1 MNSIGRGR
9 VGRIALSA
17 TAACLLL
24 TGLAIGAAGS
34 AGASS
39 KYKKTLACE
48 VTDTGGINDRSFNAS
63 AYLGLKEAVAVAPK
77 QIKKEDQSTPSTGTE
92 STYETEIASFVSQH
106 CSIIITVGFL
116 MSDAT
121 WNAAQANPKDHF
133 AQVDNGNSSPGKD
146 GVAVKPTRARL
157 RTSWV

>member
-9 VGRIALSA
+9 VGRIAISA

-24 TGLAIGAAGS
+24 TGLAIGASSS

-63 AYLGLKEAVAVAPK
+63 AFLGLKEAVAVAPK
-77 QIKKEDQSTPSTGTE
+77 QIKKED
-92 STYETEIASFVSQH
+92 AVDA
-106 CSIIITVGFL
+106 VGR
-116 MSDAT
+116 
-121 WNAAQANPKDHF
+121 H
-133 AQVDNGNSSPGKD
+133 
-146 GVAVKPTRARL
+146 
-157 RTSWV
+157 